1 VCLPYVCGLS
11 TDVRIGLLDADID
24 FGHFLGN
31 FKSKFGF
38 RRERAKFVVSS
49 SFRRDVSTPEL
60 PLAASCRGRYQSLM
74 TLPATFP
81 SCRQGILVWGEIPSM
96 PRR

>member
-1 VCLPYVCGLS
+1 
-11 TDVRIGLLDADID
+11 LDADID

-49 SFRRDVSTPEL
+49 LVSNRSFYTLISL
-60 PLAASCRGRYQSLM
+60 LAAGGRARYENLM
-74 TLPATFP
+74 ALSADFP
-81 SCRQGILVWGEIPSM
+81 SCF
-96 PRR
+96 